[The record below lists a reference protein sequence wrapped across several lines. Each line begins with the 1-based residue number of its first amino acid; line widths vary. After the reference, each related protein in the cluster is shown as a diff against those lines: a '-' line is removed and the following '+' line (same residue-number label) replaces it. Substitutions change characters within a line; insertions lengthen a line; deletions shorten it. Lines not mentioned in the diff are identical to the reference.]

1 MNIELLDSIYERYGY
16 EVKKSHVGVRVY
28 IFTKSIYS
36 GAEIIVTD
44 SQSCNIEQL
53 RKEYSDSGYAVKVRQ
68 YKSIEEAE
76 VILFKEFFKVDA
88 VIQNLKRRYEDFIRR
103 VMDKLSDSATYE
115 YIKCP
120 YEISK
125 YQSENENFENTS
137 VKFYQEGL
145 VERLSDLLDSH
156 QGPLFVILEA
166 AAGYGKTCTAYEL
179 LSHFLKISNTKI
191 PFFTELSRDRK
202 ATIFS
207 HILRKEIEEQFA
219 NRVDSSVVIGEIKK
233 GRIPLIID
241 GFDELIS
248 KDFSFN
254 TSEFQQVE
262 SMLSTVVDLLSDN
275 AKIVI
280 TSRKTAIF
288 NSEDFYNWM
297 SNRNIDYTM
306 AKITI
311 SEPCIENWLNK
322 EQLDVINRANLP
334 LETFANP
341 VLLAF
346 LKYSSMDELEKMV
359 LKDNTIINEYLDF
372 LLKRE
377 QTRQGLLIEP
387 ETQLRIF
394 RKLVRLFTELDIK
407 TASKDDIKELILD
420 YNKKIL
426 SKTLEKYLPSERP
439 RIEQLADTLSNHAF
453 LDKKD
458 NKTIGFVNEFI
469 FGTLIAQ
476 NLVMGKYMEHN
487 SKFYKDLDI
496 MFANL
501 AFHAYRVQTDSEK
514 HKLWEVFTSL
524 PFNYDPLF
532 YLQIDVEL
540 EKSLNRKYKQLAID
554 NYCMSNISFIG
565 IDRFENTVFTNCAFK
580 SCEFN
585 TNSFRNCSFVKC
597 KFYDCIVHNKKENNN
612 YIGFFTSTDNNGFI
626 EKMTISDDE
635 ILENEIEE
643 ISSEKLILDKFFNQ
657 GSLRPRY
664 RQFSQLN
671 SELSDMGSR
680 ELSKQLHSLEVK
692 NYIAMN
698 GNLCHLTKEGI
709 IYYNEQYRKS

>member
-179 LSHFLKISNTKI
+179 LSRFLKISNTKI

-346 LKYSSMDELEKMV
+346 LKYSSMEELEKMV

-469 FGTLIAQ
+469 LGTLIAQ
-476 NLVMGKYMEHN
+476 NL
-487 SKFYKDLDI
+487 L
-496 MFANL
+496 
-501 AFHAYRVQTDSEK
+501 
-514 HKLWEVFTSL
+514 
-524 PFNYDPLF
+524 
-532 YLQIDVEL
+532 
-540 EKSLNRKYKQLAID
+540 RKV
-554 NYCMSNISFIG
+554 
-565 IDRFENTVFTNCAFK
+565 T
-580 SCEFN
+580 
-585 TNSFRNCSFVKC
+585 
-597 KFYDCIVHNKKENNN
+597 
-612 YIGFFTSTDNNGFI
+612 
-626 EKMTISDDE
+626 
-635 ILENEIEE
+635 
-643 ISSEKLILDKFFNQ
+643 
-657 GSLRPRY
+657 
-664 RQFSQLN
+664 N
-671 SELSDMGSR
+671 SELW
-680 ELSKQLHSLEVK
+680 
-692 NYIAMN
+692 N
-698 GNLCHLTKEGI
+698 I
-709 IYYNEQYRKS
+709 ILNFIKIWT

>member
-179 LSHFLKISNTKI
+179 LSRFLKISNTKI

-346 LKYSSMDELEKMV
+346 LKYSSMEELEKMF
-359 LKDNTIINEYLDF
+359 LK
-372 LLKRE
+372 
-377 QTRQGLLIEP
+377 
-387 ETQLRIF
+387 
-394 RKLVRLFTELDIK
+394 
-407 TASKDDIKELILD
+407 S
-420 YNKKIL
+420 
-426 SKTLEKYLPSERP
+426 
-439 RIEQLADTLSNHAF
+439 
-453 LDKKD
+453 
-458 NKTIGFVNEFI
+458 
-469 FGTLIAQ
+469 
-476 NLVMGKYMEHN
+476 
-487 SKFYKDLDI
+487 
-496 MFANL
+496 
-501 AFHAYRVQTDSEK
+501 
-514 HKLWEVFTSL
+514 
-524 PFNYDPLF
+524 
-532 YLQIDVEL
+532 
-540 EKSLNRKYKQLAID
+540 
-554 NYCMSNISFIG
+554 IS
-565 IDRFENTVFTNCAFK
+565 
-580 SCEFN
+580 
-585 TNSFRNCSFVKC
+585 
-597 KFYDCIVHNKKENNN
+597 
-612 YIGFFTSTDNNGFI
+612 
-626 EKMTISDDE
+626 
-635 ILENEIEE
+635 
-643 ISSEKLILDKFFNQ
+643 
-657 GSLRPRY
+657 
-664 RQFSQLN
+664 
-671 SELSDMGSR
+671 
-680 ELSKQLHSLEVK
+680 K
-692 NYIAMN
+692 NY
-698 GNLCHLTKEGI
+698 LI
-709 IYYNEQYRKS
+709 ILKNIVKQQKI